1 MNDMHDRQASI
12 LRRPR
17 LQAPRKNRGVRPPT
31 TRRAGARR
39 QGGFTLIEAALTTVI
54 VRGGVLAIMS
64 WQQAFGHKNMWA
76 QRTATAML
84 LANEL
89 RELTVMLP
97 RHDPI
102 VGAAS
107 LGPESDEIDVLDYDD
122 LDDFAG
128 VVDGSGKGPGT
139 TFSPPIN
146 ALRQSIADLPGYSQR
161 IVVEAVPDNWINT
174 VSNTQP
180 LDAGDT
186 LMRVTV
192 TIFYQGPND
201 DAPMTL
207 TTLSWIVGN

>member
-1 MNDMHDRQASI
+1 MNDMHHEQTSNLPRPRPRKF
-12 LRRPR
+12 RRPR
-17 LQAPRKNRGVRPPT
+17 RPT
-31 TRRAGARR
+31 TGRGGGHRR
-39 QGGFTLIEAALTTVI
+39 GGFTLIEAALTTVI
-54 VRGGVLAIMS
+54 VGVGVLAIMAA
-64 WQQAFGHKNMWA
+64 QQAFHHKNMWA

-102 VGAAS
+102 VGEAS

-146 ALRQSIADLPGYSQR
+146 ALRQEIADLPGYSQR

-180 LDAGDT
+180 LDAADT
-186 LMRVTV
+186 LIRVTV

-201 DAPMTL
+201 DEAMTL